1 MVAGMIAPDIRGA
14 LAVAHDALLLA
25 RRAPDRVTLLHHL
38 SRLARALEAMEEPTD
53 RVAQM
58 EAQPVPPHWRPQ
70 SLDHAA
76 LPPNVV
82 PLRPVRHIPIHHG
95 GAA

>member
-1 MVAGMIAPDIRGA
+1 MIAPDIRGA
-14 LAVAHDALLLA
+14 LAVANNALLSA
-25 RRAPDRVTLLHHL
+25 MRAPDRVTLLHHL
-38 SRLARALEAMEEPTD
+38 SRLAKALEAMDEPAD

-82 PLRPVRHIPIHHG
+82 PLRQPRGAFMHG

>member
-1 MVAGMIAPDIRGA
+1 MIANDICGA

-38 SRLARALEAMEEPTD
+38 SRLARALEAMEEPTN
-53 RVAQM
+53 RIAQL
-58 EAQPVPPHWRPQ
+58 EAQPVPAHWRPQ
-70 SLDHAA
+70 WLDYAD

-82 PLRPVRHIPIHHG
+82 PLRKPQAQRLHG

>member
-38 SRLARALEAMEEPTD
+38 SRLARALEAMEAATE
-53 RVAQM
+53 RVSAM
-58 EAQPVPPHWRPQ
+58 EHSPIPPHWRQQPMA
-70 SLDHAA
+70 LAD

>member
-1 MVAGMIAPDIRGA
+1 MIAPDIRGA
-14 LAVAHDALLLA
+14 LAVAHDSLLMA
-25 RRAPDRVTLLHHL
+25 RRAPDRVTLLYHL
-38 SRLARALEAMEEPTD
+38 SRLAKALDAMDEPAD

-58 EAQPVPPHWRPQ
+58 EAQPVPPHWRQPPVA
-70 SLDHAA
+70 LAD

-82 PLRPVRHIPIHHG
+82 PLRPVRHITIHHG

>member
-1 MVAGMIAPDIRGA
+1 MIAQDITAAR
-14 LAVAHDALLLA
+14 AVAFDALLCA
-25 RRAPDRVTLLHHL
+25 RRAQDRLTLLHHL

-53 RVAQM
+53 RIAQL

-70 SLDHAA
+70 WLDHAA
-76 LPPNVV
+76 LPANVV
-82 PLRPVRHIPIHHG
+82 LLRQPRGAYMHG

>member
-1 MVAGMIAPDIRGA
+1 MIAHDITAAR
-14 LAVAHDALLLA
+14 AVAFDALLCA
-25 RRAPDRVTLLHHL
+25 RRAPDRATLMHHL

-53 RVAQM
+53 RIAQL

-70 SLDHAA
+70 WLDYAD

-82 PLRPVRHIPIHHG
+82 PLRQPRGAAMHG

>member
-1 MVAGMIAPDIRGA
+1 MIANDICGA

-53 RVAQM
+53 RVAQL
-58 EAQPVPPHWRPQ
+58 EAQPVPPHWRQQPVA
-70 SLDHAA
+70 LAD

-82 PLRPVRHIPIHHG
+82 PIRPVRHITIHHG

>member
-1 MVAGMIAPDIRGA
+1 MIANDICGA
-14 LAVAHDALLLA
+14 LAVANDALLSA
-25 RRAPDRVTLLHHL
+25 MRAPDRVTLLHHL

-58 EAQPVPPHWRPQ
+58 EAQPMPPHWRQQPVA
-70 SLDHAA
+70 LAD

-82 PLRPVRHIPIHHG
+82 LLRQPRGAYMHG

>member
-1 MVAGMIAPDIRGA
+1 MVAGMIAADICVA

-53 RVAQM
+53 RVAQL

-76 LPPNVV
+76 LPANVV
-82 PLRPVRHIPIHHG
+82 LLRQPRGAFMHG

>member
-1 MVAGMIAPDIRGA
+1 MIANDICGA

-58 EAQPVPPHWRPQ
+58 EAQPVPPHWRQQPVA
-70 SLDHAA
+70 LAD

-82 PLRPVRHIPIHHG
+82 LLRQPRGAYMHG